1 MELRGNFSKLDEDR
15 RLAFGWASVVKA
27 PGEGANLEDL
37 QGDVLDPESLEQ
49 AVYEY
54 VLDSRD
60 ADEMHKRDGVGRLVE
75 SMLFTPEK
83 LERMGLDPAAVP
95 VGWWVGFRVDDE
107 GVWKLVKDGTYRMF
121 SIRGTGVREELNG
134 PATEGAEA

>member
-15 RLAFGWASVVKA
+15 RRAFGWASVVQA
-27 PGEGANLEDL
+27 PGEGAELED
-37 QGDVLDPESLEQ
+37 LDPESLEQ
-49 AVYEY
+49 AVYKY

-60 ADEMHKRDGVGRLVE
+60 ADEMHKRSGVGRLVE

-107 GVWKLVKDGTYRMF
+107 DVWKLVKDGTYSMF
-121 SIRGTGVREELNG
+121 SIKGTGVREELNG
-134 PATEGAEA
+134 AAAEGAAA